1 MKAPHEYS
9 RRVLVCVVGMSPA
22 VVTET
27 LYALAVQRTPAFVP
41 TEIHM
46 ISTSEGLER
55 ARLMLVAEGKAYLRQ
70 LVRDY
75 GLPAPLFGP
84 EQMHVIRSADGEAL
98 ADIRTPR
105 DNAAAA
111 DTICA
116 LLGRLSA
123 DPDCALHVSIAG
135 GRKTMGYYLGYALTL
150 LGRDQDRLSHVLV
163 SPDYES
169 APDFFY
175 PAPKPDAVILHN
187 ARKKPLD
194 AHRAVVELADIP
206 FVRLR
211 DSVPRAL
218 LKAPSFEEAVQAA
231 ERAQHAPNLHI
242 DLSDPTAVLCNGQ
255 RASLSPQDFV
265 FYAWL
270 AERCAE
276 EVAPG
281 GSVMAADF
289 YGPNTSLRSYFKRF
303 GDAVFPN
310 EAAAGTAN
318 WLCWQPSAPK
328 ESHKTWIHQRVSRL
342 NEALSKALGPHGA
355 RPFLVQKAQGK
366 GRQVAYWLALATEQ
380 IRIEPIAARAEGVAG
395 KTPPFA
401 GRHKASPPRA
411 AKADQSRSG

>member
-1 MKAPHEYS
+1 MKAPHEFP

-27 LYALAVQRTPAFVP
+27 LYALAVQQTPAFVP

-116 LLGRLSA
+116 LLGRLSE
-123 DPDCALHVSIAG
+123 DLDCALHVSIAG

-175 PAPKPDAVILHN
+175 PAPKPDTVILHN

-218 LKAPSFEEAVQAA
+218 RQASGFEQAVQAA
-231 ERAQHAPNLHI
+231 ERAQHSPSLHI
-242 DLSDPTAVLCNGQ
+242 DLNDPTAVLCNGQ
-255 RASLSPQDFV
+255 RVPLSPQEFV

-276 EVAPG
+276 ELAPG
-281 GSVMAADF
+281 GNVLAADF
-289 YGPNTSLRSYFKRF
+289 YGQNASLRSYFKRF
-303 GDAVFPN
+303 GDAVFPI
-310 EAAAGTAN
+310 EAAAGTLN
-318 WLCWQPSAPK
+318 WRLWQPSAPRA
-328 ESHKTWIHQRVSRL
+328 SHQRWIHQRVCRL
-342 NEALSKALGPHGA
+342 NDALGEALGSHAA
-355 RPFLVQKAQGK
+355 RPFLVQKTQGK
-366 GRQVAYWLALATEQ
+366 GRQVAYRLALATEL
-380 IRIEPIAARAEGVAG
+380 IRVEPIAARAAGAAG
-395 KTPPFA
+395 KSLPFI
-401 GRHKASPPRA
+401 GKHKAPPPRA